1 MDILLVEDDRTLALI
16 LADALLDGGH
26 AVTTLHDGAA
36 ALAWLS
42 ENFCEL
48 VVTDVRLPSADGIQI
63 LERAR
68 KQDPPAEVLV
78 MTGYATVDQAV
89 AAMKGGAVSYLQ
101 KPFPQ
106 EALLS
111 LVERVQANCEMA
123 QELRLLRL
131 QVASTGD
138 PYRMTG
144 DSATI
149 QEVRVRLQQ
158 AADANAAVLIVGE
171 SGTGKERAARSLHQN
186 SARSELTFM
195 PVSCEAI
202 PPSLLEGE
210 LFGYCKG
217 AFTGAE
223 QDHEGLFIQ
232 AGAGTLFLDDIDDL
246 TPHAQAALLRVLQE
260 REVTP
265 LGATAPIPVHATVL
279 AASKIDLADAIRD
292 GHFREDLYHRLAVVP
307 LRLPPLRERRSD
319 LPALLADFFSRLDP
333 EGRFTVSPDTLDRL
347 ARYDWPGNTRE
358 LENSATRAI
367 ALAGR
372 MRSLRQEHFLPG
384 GASITSG
391 IRPENILPL
400 REQIRLAERLA
411 IRESLMATDGLR
423 GAAANL
429 LGISRKVFWAKAK
442 ELGLEDPKEDA
453 TRGDA

>member
-1 MDILLVEDDRTLALI
+1 
-16 LADALLDGGH
+16 
-26 AVTTLHDGAA
+26 
-36 ALAWLS
+36 
-42 ENFCEL
+42 
-48 VVTDVRLPSADGIQI
+48 
-63 LERAR
+63 
-68 KQDPPAEVLV
+68 
-78 MTGYATVDQAV
+78 
-89 AAMKGGAVSYLQ
+89 
-101 KPFPQ
+101 
-106 EALLS
+106 
-111 LVERVQANCEMA
+111 
-123 QELRLLRL
+123 
-131 QVASTGD
+131 
-138 PYRMTG
+138 
-144 DSATI
+144 
-149 QEVRVRLQQ
+149 
-158 AADANAAVLIVGE
+158 
-171 SGTGKERAARSLHQN
+171 
-186 SARSELTFM
+186 M
-195 PVSCEAI
+195 PVSCAAI